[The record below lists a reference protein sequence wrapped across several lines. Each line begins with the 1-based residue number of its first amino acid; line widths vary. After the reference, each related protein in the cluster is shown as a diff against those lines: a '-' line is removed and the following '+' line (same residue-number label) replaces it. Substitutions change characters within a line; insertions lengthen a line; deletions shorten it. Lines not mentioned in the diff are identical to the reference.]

1 VAWAQEV
8 IRAVIVVIKSAP
20 NLNITP
26 PPVMHPNGCIDWLCP
41 RGGEDTGGGAVTFN
55 ECDYEFRDLLF

>member
-1 VAWAQEV
+1 MAWAQEV

-26 PPVMHPNGCIDWLCP
+26 PPVMHPNSCIDWLCP
-41 RGGEDTGGGAVTFN
+41 RGGEDTGGGGCYIQRV
-55 ECDYEFRDLLF
+55 